1 MSSPRLPSPWPRA
14 PRALALLLGLL
25 GCGADAEK
33 DVDDV
38 DNDQAEDGGGGADG
52 ADPTTDL
59 TWHQDIAPIFSQ
71 SCQGCHGATGGSG
84 GLDLSTPAQAAEW
97 ALPIAAAVE
106 ARRMPPWTA
115 ADDCTTYQGDFS
127 LSAEDRA
134 KVVEWARG
142 GAPAGDP
149 ATAAALPP
157 AYTPPV
163 LDRVDLQLAL
173 PVDYTPDPSQP
184 DDYRCFLVDWPWAE
198 DAWVTGTHIR
208 PTNEA
213 IAHHVITFLIPPED
227 VATYEAL
234 DAADPAPGYRC
245 YGGPGGDVDSLQ
257 TMRWLGAWA
266 PGGGAAVYP
275 EGTGLRV
282 RPGSKLVQQMHYTT
296 LGGGGSDRTVMDLR
310 VETTPQGW
318 ADIQPWTDVRWVL
331 GAGMDIPANT
341 QGVSHEFRYLA
352 GAGDRFA
359 FHNAALHMHTMGVS
373 ASLHVEHADGSQT
386 CLLREDSWDFNWQ
399 RTYALTTPVN
409 VAPGDEIVL
418 RCTWDNE
425 SDQDAAWGEG
435 TGDEMCLATTYI
447 TDTWPED

>member
-1 MSSPRLPSPWPRA
+1 
-14 PRALALLLGLL
+14 
-25 GCGADAEK
+25 
-33 DVDDV
+33 
-38 DNDQAEDGGGGADG
+38 
-52 ADPTTDL
+52 
-59 TWHQDIAPIFSQ
+59 
-71 SCQGCHGATGGSG
+71 
-84 GLDLSTPAQAAEW
+84 
-97 ALPIAAAVE
+97 
-106 ARRMPPWTA
+106 
-115 ADDCTTYQGDFS
+115 
-127 LSAEDRA
+127 
-134 KVVEWARG
+134 
-142 GAPAGDP
+142 
-149 ATAAALPP
+149 
-157 AYTPPV
+157 
-163 LDRVDLQLAL
+163 
-173 PVDYTPDPSQP
+173 
-184 DDYRCFLVDWPWAE
+184 
-198 DAWVTGTHIR
+198 
-208 PTNEA
+208 
-213 IAHHVITFLIPPED
+213 
-227 VATYEAL
+227 
-234 DAADPAPGYRC
+234 
-245 YGGPGGDVDSLQ
+245 
-257 TMRWLGAWA
+257 MRWLGAWA

-282 RPGSKLVQQMHYTT
+282 RRGSKLVQQMHYTT

-341 QGVSHEFRYLA
+341 EGVSHEFRYLA